1 MKIFLLFFIVISTN
15 AFADQYRHI
24 VSIDSNGL
32 GWSGTF
38 EKMETKSE
46 SAFSDVEHLVN
57 NIALNYAYRLTDR
70 FILGGYF
77 RSSNSEYK
85 FNTSSSSATVEAETQ
100 TIGLFALYNFSDTI
114 SSAWYTG
121 ASVGHFQIEQ
131 EVSHNVALEEGKNP
145 FELDDTGMIFEIVAG
160 KRFRLLKWNIDHL
173 TYSPQIGFF
182 HRTHSKDFDD
192 QNVKNGYGVSFQPL
206 KFDLLF

>member
-1 MKIFLLFFIVISTN
+1 MKIFILFLFVVSTN
-15 AFADQYRHI
+15 AFADQYRHL

-32 GWSGTF
+32 GWSGAF

-57 NIALNYAYRLTDR
+57 NIGFNYAYRLTDR

-77 RSSNSEYK
+77 RNTNSEYK
-85 FNTSSSSATVEAETQ
+85 FNTPSSSARVEAETQ
-100 TIGLFALYNFSDTI
+100 TIGLFTLYNFSDTI

-121 ASVGHFQIEQ
+121 LSVAHFQLEQ
-131 EVSHNVALEEGKNP
+131 EVSHDVVLAESKNP
-145 FELDDTGMIFEIVAG
+145 FELDDSGMMFEAIAG

-173 TYSPQIGFF
+173 TYSPQIGLFYK
-182 HRTHSKDFDD
+182 THSKDFDD
-192 QNVKNGYGVSFQPL
+192 QSVKNGYGVSFQPI